1 MENKSFD
8 EKLKLLEEMVTKLE
22 KEDLGLAESIDLF
35 EKSQKLAKEL
45 KQELDESLSKVSFIV
60 ENETITPFDSQN
72 DSKIDI

>member
-1 MENKSFD
+1 MENKSFE

>member
-1 MENKSFD
+1 MENKSFE

-60 ENETITPFDSQN
+60 EYDTITQFDSQN

>member
-1 MENKSFD
+1 MENKSFE

-60 ENETITPFDSQN
+60 E
-72 DSKIDI
+72 K